1 MQKPLFVHNH
11 LSMYKKCCCHAF
23 VLFKGTFLRNKH
35 LRHYYS
41 TLFFCNLGLDH
52 VRVNSSYI
60 INMYVLL
67 KKNSNYKY
75 ICFKILITFLS
86 KTSKV
91 PSQLII
97 TMWQQDKFNCRLGA
111 THASHFDM
119 HITTVNSKHTRHLFC
134 YVLHSG
140 LKMEK

>member
-1 MQKPLFVHNH
+1 MSTYNTCVLCEHMCSHTIHHCLFPQLFLVRTFKKVKCPYNLLQPKFN
-11 LSMYKKCCCHAF
+11 LSFMKLESPWTCLNKK
-23 VLFKGTFLRNKH
+23 
-35 LRHYYS
+35 
-41 TLFFCNLGLDH
+41 
-52 VRVNSSYI
+52 I
-60 INMYVLL
+60 
-67 KKNSNYKY
+67 SNYKY

-86 KTSKV
+86 KTLKV